1 MELITICSK
10 KKDCCDKP
18 RKKNEKRIS
27 KLQGLAKALHCPTR
41 WDIID
46 IIGTGTAKTKEIKKG
61 LKERGY
67 DITQSGLYY
76 HLSELRTAGIIE
88 VDEFLEE
95 GQGAPEKVWKLA
107 KKKIEI
113 ELVFE
118 EE

>member
-1 MELITICSK
+1 MCS
-10 KKDCCDKP
+10 DQNCSGQAPTSDKP
-18 RKKNEKRIS
+18 KGELEKRIQ

-46 IIGTGTAKTKEIKKG
+46 IIGASTAKTKEIKEG

-67 DITQSGLYY
+67 DITRSGVYY
-76 HLSELRTAGIIE
+76 HLSELREAGIIE

-95 GQGAPEKVWKLA
+95 GRGAPEKVWKLA

-113 ELVFE
+113 ELVLGDE
-118 EE
+118 

>member
-1 MELITICSK
+1 MCS
-10 KKDCCDKP
+10 DKP
-18 RKKNEKRIS
+18 FSHDRTKGKLGKRIQ

-46 IIGTGTAKTKEIKKG
+46 IIGTGTAKTKEIRKG

-67 DITQSGLYY
+67 DITKSGLYY
-76 HLSELRTAGIIE
+76 HLSELRDAGIIE

-95 GQGAPEKVWKLA
+95 GQGAPEKVWKLV

-113 ELVFE
+113 SLVLSE
-118 EE
+118 E

>member
-1 MELITICSK
+1 MCPQK
-10 KKDCCDKP
+10 KECCDKP
-18 RKKNEKRIS
+18 KERAEKRIS

-61 LKERGY
+61 MKEKGY

-76 HLSELRTAGIIE
+76 HLSELREAGIIE
-88 VDEFLEE
+88 VDKFLEE
-95 GQGAPEKVWKLA
+95 GRGAPEKIWKLS

-113 ELVFE
+113 ELVVE

>member
-1 MELITICSK
+1 MCSQNNGR
-10 KKDCCDKP
+10 CDKP
-18 RKKNEKRIS
+18 KERAEKRIS

-41 WDIID
+41 WDIIE

-61 LKERGY
+61 MKEKGY

-76 HLSELRTAGIIE
+76 HLSELREAGIIE
-88 VDEFLEE
+88 VDKFLEE
-95 GQGAPEKVWKLA
+95 GQGAPEKVWKLS

-113 ELVFE
+113 ELVVE

>member
-1 MELITICSK
+1 MCPK
-10 KKDCCDKP
+10 KKECCEK
-18 RKKNEKRIS
+18 REEKAAKRIS

-46 IIGTGTAKTKEIKKG
+46 IIGTGTAKTKEIKNG
-61 LKERGY
+61 LKKKGY

-76 HLSELRTAGIIE
+76 HLSELRDAGIIE
-88 VDEFLEE
+88 VDKFLEE
-95 GQGAPEKVWKLA
+95 GQGAPEKVWKLV

-113 ELVFE
+113 ELVVE